1 MLKDNEFWTLTVVCA
16 LALVLAFLNMFLF
29 QSNRALQA
37 EANGRAQYIQQSIA
51 LEQLYRQIV
60 QELADRAV
68 RTRDD
73 QIRDMLAAEGLN
85 LTFGTAPAEAGRKE
99 SAQ

>member
-1 MLKDNEFWTLTVVCA
+1 MLKDSEFWTLTVIGA
-16 LALVLAFLNMFLF
+16 LALVLAALNMSLF

-37 EANGRAQYIQQSIA
+37 EANKRAQFIQQSIA
-51 LEQLYRQIV
+51 LETLYRQIV

-73 QIRDMLAAEGLN
+73 QVRDMLAGEGLN
-85 LTFGTAPAEAGRKE
+85 LTFGEPPANGARQGDAR
-99 SAQ
+99 

>member
-16 LALVLAFLNMFLF
+16 LALVLACLNMFLF
-29 QSNRALQA
+29 QANRGLQA
-37 EANGRAQYIQQSIA
+37 EANGRAQFIQQSIA
-51 LEQLYRQIV
+51 LETLYRQIV

-73 QIRDMLAAEGLN
+73 QIRDMLAGEGLN
-85 LTFGTAPAEAGRKE
+85 LTFGPPPADGATTGANR
-99 SAQ
+99 